1 MLTPQ
6 SNTTLSEIAQ
16 RLNEF
21 QTFAICGHVNPD
33 GDCLGSQL
41 ALAHS
46 LESLGK
52 SVVCLLATDDPV
64 EDNLTFL
71 PGLDAMIPGFS
82 YHETPDVFIAVD
94 VPTRERMKS
103 AAVVAERS
111 ALTITIDH
119 HVNPVAVSNL
129 NYIDPDSP
137 SASMIVWQLI
147 KEFGQPSQEA
157 ALCALTGL
165 ITDTGRFSY
174 QNTTP
179 EAFIV
184 ASEMVSLGA
193 SPALIT
199 REFFQN
205 RSLASLKLEKIL
217 LERLTLFCD
226 GAFSFSYLCK
236 EDFDSCGAI
245 KADAESL
252 VDILRG
258 IKGVRVA
265 LILKQT
271 DPGEIRGSLRAKDN
285 TDVSLVA
292 REYDGGGHKAAAGF
306 TFHGSLDEA
315 ISQVPNMVITHCFS
329 REA

>member
-64 EDNLTFL
+64 EENLTFL

-82 YHETPDVFIAVD
+82 YHGTPDVFIAVD

-103 AAVVAERS
+103 AAAVAERS

-119 HVNPVAVSNL
+119 HANPVAVSDL

-157 ALCALTGL
+157 AVCALTGL

-226 GAFSFSYLCK
+226 GSFSFSYLCK

-271 DPGEIRGSLRAKDN
+271 DPGEVRGSLRAKDN

-306 TFHGSLDEA
+306 TFRGSLDEA